1 MSTAARLISGSAA
14 SWAQIAVNMGSQI
27 VLVPI
32 YLSYW
37 DAETYGVWLALQGIM
52 SMLSMLDYGHQHFLA
67 YEFLRLGGG
76 NHRVALAKYLWSG
89 IVIGLIISLLQ
100 IILIIIFIFSGT
112 LAFLLGE
119 SGVENNALLNAAG
132 VALFLQGFVIYGIC
146 YLTRLDCKGA
156 GGFWIFPKN
165 SLVVRCRCGHYSF
178 GATHSGHNGSRSD
191 NYHRCINNRSW
202 YL

>member
-14 SWAQIAVNMGSQI
+14 SWAQIVVNMGSQI

-37 DAETYGVWLALQGIM
+37 DTETYGVWLALQGIM

-67 YEFLRLGGG
+67 YEFLRLRGGE
-76 NHRVALAKYLWSG
+76 HRVALAKYLWSG

-112 LAFLLGE
+112 LGFLIGE
-119 SGVENNALLNAAG
+119 SSVETTRCYMQRVLL
-132 VALFLQGFVIYGIC
+132 
-146 YLTRLDCKGA
+146 
-156 GGFWIFPKN
+156 
-165 SLVVRCRCGHYSF
+165 YS
-178 GATHSGHNGSRSD
+178 
-191 NYHRCINNRSW
+191 Y
-202 YL
+202 